1 MNRREWTGAL
11 VVTGYFLATSLGHL
25 EVSLWLVE
33 RRQSDWLGNYQM
45 ADFLPWVG
53 AALLVCFLVWQ
64 AWRAV
69 RGNELATTLSVWAI
83 WLIAIALVDRTLIY
97 SLPEYLHYP
106 QYALL
111 AWLLARFVDPD
122 RTRWPV
128 GPILF
133 APTLLGVADEV
144 LQYTWITTSYSNY
157 LDFNDFLL
165 NLLGGFAGLLAHYG
179 FGRPPDRPIVWR
191 HAYQGSVGFAW
202 LGVAMLLY
210 TSIAHA
216 LTTSGQPLVG
226 LEREISYGQ
235 WISGPHT
242 GSYYVLPPTLGTVL
256 LVILGVA
263 GSTLPLAHRR
273 QRLRRS
279 A

>member
-1 MNRREWTGAL
+1 
-11 VVTGYFLATSLGHL
+11 VVTAYFLATSLGHL

-33 RRQSDWLGNYQM
+33 RRQSDWLGNYQLV
-45 ADFLPWVG
+45 DFLPWVG
-53 AALLVCFLVWQ
+53 AALLACFLVWQ

-69 RGNELATTLSVWAI
+69 RGNELATTLSAWAI
-83 WLIAIALVDRTLIY
+83 WLIAVALVDRTLIF

-122 RTRWPV
+122 RTRWPF
-128 GPILF
+128 GPILL
-133 APTLLGVADEV
+133 ATTLLGIADEV

-165 NLLGGFAGLLAHYG
+165 NLLGGFAGLMAYYG
-179 FGRPPDRPIVWR
+179 FGRPPERPIVRR

-202 LGVAMLLY
+202 LGVALLIY
-210 TSIAHA
+210 ASTAHA
-216 LTTSGQPLVG
+216 LTTPGQPLVG

-235 WISGPHT
+235 WISGPHA
-242 GSYYVLPPTLGTVL
+242 GSYYVLPPALGTSL
-256 LVILGVA
+256 LLILGVG
-263 GSTLPLAHRR
+263 GSAVQLAHRR
-273 QRLRRS
+273 RR
-279 A
+279 ALGFP